1 MPYYPPSRYFGRAL
15 IAACADALC
24 LVAAAALSW
33 HLLAPP
39 VSPTVY
45 GAFTALGV
53 VGSFAALYYVDA
65 YVFRVLRSGRETLQ
79 SVLALMGLAFVFAGG
94 IYYFVQTPPG
104 AIEVMA
110 QTAACYFPLLIAE
123 RAVFRFLSALTLFTD
138 RLLVV
143 GTSDLGVAISRFTH
157 ECRKLGTELVGFLSD
172 ELIDERASIGGV
184 PVLGKTHQ
192 LEKIVE
198 EYNINH
204 VVVASKNRTEH
215 FPAEALL
222 MRKMRGIAVESGVSF
237 YERVSGRVYV
247 RDLRPSYLIFSDGF
261 RVNRIASAFKR
272 TLDVVVSAAGLLIV
286 SPLLLVCAVAIRVD
300 SKGPV
305 LYGQQRVGKHGKLF
319 PVLKLRSMR
328 VDAEAESGPVWT
340 QAQDDR
346 ITQVGRVLRKTRVD
360 EFPQLWNVLRGD
372 MSLVG
377 PRPERPE
384 FVEILSERY
393 PFFPLRSSIR
403 PGVTGWAQIRKG
415 YVNEVEDFEEKLAL
429 DIYYMKYRSTVMDLL
444 ILWKTAKTVV
454 LMSGV

>member
-1 MPYYPPSRYFGRAL
+1 
-15 IAACADALC
+15 
-24 LVAAAALSW
+24 
-33 HLLAPP
+33 
-39 VSPTVY
+39 
-45 GAFTALGV
+45 
-53 VGSFAALYYVDA
+53 
-65 YVFRVLRSGRETLQ
+65 
-79 SVLALMGLAFVFAGG
+79 VLALMGVAFLVAGG
-94 IYYFVQTPPG
+94 VYYFLQTPPG
-104 AIEVMA
+104 AVEVMA
-110 QTAACYFPLLIAE
+110 QTAACYFPLLIVE

-138 RLLVV
+138 RLLVI
-143 GTSDLGVAISRFTH
+143 GTSDLSIEISRFAH
-157 ECRKLGTELVGFLSD
+157 ESRKLGTELVGFLSD
-172 ELIDERASIGGV
+172 ELIDERATIGGV

-198 EYNINH
+198 EYKVDH

-222 MRKMRGIAVESGVSF
+222 TRKMRGITVESGVSF

-261 RVNRIASAFKR
+261 RVSRIASVFKR
-272 TLDVVVSAAGLLIV
+272 MVDIAVSAAGLLLV
-286 SPLLLVCAVAIRVD
+286 SPLLLVCAIAIRLD
-300 SKGPV
+300 SKGPII
-305 LYGQQRVGKHGKLF
+305 YGQQRVGRHGELF
-319 PVLKLRSMR
+319 SVLKLRSMR
-328 VDAEAESGPVWT
+328 VDAEAESGPVWSH
-340 QAQDDR
+340 AEDDR
-346 ITQVGRVLRKTRVD
+346 ITRVGRILRKTRFD

-384 FVEILSERY
+384 FVEALSERY

-403 PGVTGWAQIRKG
+403 PGITGWAQIRKG

-429 DIYYMKYRSTVMDLL
+429 DIYYMKYRSTVMDFL